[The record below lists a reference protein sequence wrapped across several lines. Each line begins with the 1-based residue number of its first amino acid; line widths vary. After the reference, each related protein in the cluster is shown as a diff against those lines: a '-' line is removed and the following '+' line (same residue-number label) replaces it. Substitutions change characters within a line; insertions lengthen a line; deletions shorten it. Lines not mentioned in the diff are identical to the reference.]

1 MRSTKMNLPGLI
13 AAFAIMVC
21 ASCSNN
27 KNDTADFR
35 FNLQKGKTYEYNM
48 DYDMEQNMQDQ
59 EINTNLKGNYTL
71 DVTADD
77 GNIKTLKTTYQ
88 RIAMN
93 VAMPGR
99 TMSIDSDKVDTA
111 SKGEINDPGQLMN
124 AMFSALKGKSFMMK
138 VDKEG
143 KVLEVS
149 GLTELAQAM
158 VSSMN
163 LKPEMRSM
171 AQQAFSQQ
179 FNEQSVKDMFSQ
191 SFNIFPNKPVKAG
204 DTWEKSFSGSATLP
218 IQMTTNYTV
227 KSIDGDFVILD
238 SKSNLNFG
246 DDNKMS
252 GTQSGTMKVNAKT
265 GLVEDGTFEQKVTGN
280 MSMSTK
286 GRITGKEKN

>member
-1 MRSTKMNLPGLI
+1 
-13 AAFAIMVC
+13 
-21 ASCSNN
+21 
-27 KNDTADFR
+27 
-35 FNLQKGKTYEYNM
+35 
-48 DYDMEQNMQDQ
+48 MEQEMQGQ

-71 DVTADD
+71 EVTGDD

-88 RIAMN
+88 RMAMN

-99 TMSIDSDKVDTA
+99 TMNIDSDKTDTTI
-111 SKGEINDPGQLMN
+111 KGEINDPGQLMN
-124 AMFSALKGKSFMMK
+124 AMFGALKGKSFTMK

-143 KVLEVS
+143 KVLEVT
-149 GLTELAQAM
+149 GLNELAQAL

-163 LKPEMRSM
+163 LKAELRPM

-204 DTWEKSFSGSATLP
+204 DTWEKSFSGSANLP
-218 IQMTTNYTV
+218 IRMTTSYKV
-227 KSIDGDFVILD
+227 QSVDKDVVVLD

-252 GTQSGTMKVNAKT
+252 GTQTGTMKVNAKT

-280 MSMSTK
+280 MNMSTK
-286 GRITGKEKN
+286 GRITGKERN

>member
-1 MRSTKMNLPGLI
+1 MNLPGLI

-99 TMSIDSDKVDTA
+99 TMSIDSDKADTA

-265 GLVEDGTFEQKVTGN
+265 GLVEDVTFEQKVTGN